1 MRAVVLVAVVVVQI
15 VAGFGLMQ
23 VLDDFLDG
31 GKICY
36 YRWAGEDQTQTP
48 AEDTRLS
55 NLKEQPSDSDE
66 HTKKRLVV
74 RRVIKSG
81 QNR

>member
-23 VLDDFLDG
+23 LLDDFLDG

-36 YRWAGEDQTQTP
+36 YHWGEDDEEQQSE
-48 AEDTRLS
+48 EDARLS
-55 NLKEQPSDSDE
+55 NLKEQPSNSDG

-74 RRVIKSG
+74 RRVVKSG